1 MANIKVVDE
10 LIRLT
15 RQAKISLFI
24 WGSSGVGKSQL
35 CRQAAD
41 SMGIGFLDFRCAQI
55 EACDLR
61 GLPDKTPEGTTRFLP
76 PDELPRTGKGI
87 LFLDELNRANPEV
100 LSAAFQL
107 VLDRRIGNYVLPEG
121 WSIVC
126 AGNFNNGDY
135 CVTELDPA
143 FRDRFCHTILSSG
156 QATFNEWV
164 SYISSRYTGAYK
176 AVSFCG
182 TNLKHLENIEAES
195 LGFKITPS
203 RRSWEMVLQV
213 EKTWE
218 SGDFSETAR
227 IEAITGLIGNEIAIS
242 YLRHNSVIQPQDLI
256 IDGVKEHYEIL
267 QSLSRQEKWFLAWGL
282 IGFVSNDLD
291 DPRASSA
298 VLDLLELLHNNAKS
312 DRDLAIAFVSEMMRV
327 TTKQIDG
334 FSDAFRILLMRNPT
348 LINKIAVSNQKRSG
362 SKTMVDLLAS
372 RPELAESIAT
382 SVSIGKSGSKR
393 KEAKNA

>member
-1 MANIKVVDE
+1 
-10 LIRLT
+10 
-15 RQAKISLFI
+15 
-24 WGSSGVGKSQL
+24 
-35 CRQAAD
+35 
-41 SMGIGFLDFRCAQI
+41 
-55 EACDLR
+55 
-61 GLPDKTPEGTTRFLP
+61 
-76 PDELPRTGKGI
+76 
-87 LFLDELNRANPEV
+87 
-100 LSAAFQL
+100 
-107 VLDRRIGNYVLPEG
+107 
-121 WSIVC
+121 
-126 AGNFNNGDY
+126 
-135 CVTELDPA
+135 
-143 FRDRFCHTILSSG
+143 
-156 QATFNEWV
+156 
-164 SYISSRYTGAYK
+164 
-176 AVSFCG
+176 
-182 TNLKHLENIEAES
+182 
-195 LGFKITPS
+195 
-203 RRSWEMVLQV
+203 MVLQV
-213 EKTWE
+213 EKIWE

-227 IEAITGLIGNEIAIS
+227 IEAISGLLGNEIAIS

-348 LINKIAVSNQKRSG
+348 LINKIAVSNHKRSG